1 MLKISSQRLPIHFT
15 SNYTFR
21 NRISYILTYLRNI
34 HDYYFKNRNFKLII
48 TLRFKSYLKGIFFY
62 KPYVFDK
69 RIFFYKSSLLHLQLT
84 FLIRYFYTFCSFA
97 HQVLKEIHLIL
108 FLDTLRQKW
117 WFHSFVNHIFLSCK
131 FPLDSVFKL
140 SWKFVVLHFIED
152 TTRNSKC
159 SENS

>member
-1 MLKISSQRLPIHFT
+1 MIINL
-15 SNYTFR
+15 YTET
-21 NRISYILTYLRNI
+21 L
-34 HDYYFKNRNFKLII
+34 KLII
-48 TLRFKSYLKGIFFY
+48 TLRFKSYLKGIFLQALCFWQTN
-62 KPYVFDK
+62 
-69 RIFFYKSSLLHLQLT
+69 FYKSSLLHLQLT

-97 HQVLKEIHLIL
+97 HQVLREIHLIL